1 MQKKIKIFPSLKL
14 NFYCLSNTK
23 FIVLTKNHQNFYF
36 TIPAGFN
43 FSKQNDFLVITL
55 QKDVESDINL
65 LENLFTVFSNWLKS
79 FEKPIVKKLLLK
91 GLGLK
96 ATLLSP
102 EQLELKL
109 GFSHIV
115 SIKIPS
121 QLIVSIKKNTIN
133 IECYDS
139 VLLGNFLHKIRI
151 LKAPNVYKGKGIW
164 YKNELKTLKVVK
176 KT

>member
-23 FIVLTKNHQNFYF
+23 FIVLTKNYQNFYF
-36 TIPAGFN
+36 TIPSGFN

-55 QKDVESDINL
+55 QKDVESGINL

-133 IECYDS
+133 IEGYDS

-151 LKAPNVYKGKGIW
+151 LKAPNAYKGKGIW

>member
-1 MQKKIKIFPSLKL
+1 MQKKIKIFSNLEL
-14 NFYCLSNTK
+14 NFYCLSSTK
-23 FIVLTKNHQNFYF
+23 FLVLTKNSQNFYF
-36 TIPAGFN
+36 TIPAGII
-43 FSKQNDFLVITL
+43 FSKENNHIVLTL
-55 QKDVESDINL
+55 QKDVELDTNSFEELTISL
-65 LENLFTVFSNWLKS
+65 SNWLKS
-79 FEKPIVKKLLLK
+79 FEKPIAKKLILK

-102 EQLELKL
+102 QVLELKL

-115 SIKIPS
+115 TIKIPS
-121 QLIVSIKKNTIN
+121 QLSVSIKKTTIN

-151 LKAPNVYKGKGIW
+151 LKAPNIYKGKGIW

>member
-1 MQKKIKIFPSLKL
+1 MLEE
-14 NFYCLSNTK
+14 
-23 FIVLTKNHQNFYF
+23 LT
-36 TIPAGFN
+36 T
-43 FSKQNDFLVITL
+43 SFL
-55 QKDVESDINL
+55 
-65 LENLFTVFSNWLKS
+65 NWLQS

-96 ATLLSP
+96 ATLLSL
-102 EQLELKL
+102 EHLELKL
-109 GFSHIV
+109 GFSHV
-115 SIKIPS
+115 VNIKIPS
-121 QLIVSIKKNTIN
+121 QLLVSVKKNTIN
-133 IECYDS
+133 IEGYDS